1 VGSSFPPDDD
11 VSFFPHLLFA
21 LFPIEYPIM
30 PTLKVD
36 IRERIW
42 KLMEDEG
49 VARFPGTWGRIPNF
63 VGAEEAAT
71 RLPTLKVWQRAKTI
85 KGNPDSPQRPVRL
98 LALQQGKK
106 VYMAVP
112 RLRKL
117 KCFIELDPLDLG
129 DKYRQA
135 SSIKGAFKWGRPVS
149 VRKMEP
155 VDLIVAG
162 SVAVTRDGARL
173 GKGGGYS
180 DLEYG
185 IARQF
190 GLISATT
197 PVLTTIH
204 PLQLVSNEIEMRVHD
219 IPVDYIVTPE
229 ETIVTEHEYPKPE
242 GIYWDLLDDEKP
254 RSIPVLRKLCRQL

>member
-1 VGSSFPPDDD
+1 
-11 VSFFPHLLFA
+11 
-21 LFPIEYPIM
+21 M
-30 PTLKVD
+30 PTLKAD

-42 KLMEDEG
+42 KLMEEKG
-49 VARFPGTWGRIPNF
+49 VARSPGTWGRIPNF
-63 VGAEEAAT
+63 AGAEEAAT
-71 RLPTLKVWQRAKTI
+71 RLPTLEVWRKANTVKA
-85 KGNPDSPQRPVRL
+85 NPDSPQRPVRL

-117 KCFIELDPLDLG
+117 KCFIELDPVELG
-129 DKYRQA
+129 EKYRRA
-135 SSIKGAFKWGRPVS
+135 SSIKGAFKWGRPV
-149 VRKMEP
+149 RLEEMES

-190 GLISATT
+190 GLIGPTT

-219 IPVDYIVTPE
+219 IPVDYIVTPKE
-229 ETIVTEHEYPKPE
+229 ILVTGHEYPRPE
-242 GIYWDLLDDEKP
+242 GIYWDLLDEEKLGNIP
-254 RSIPVLRKLCRQL
+254 ILGKLRSQS

>member
-1 VGSSFPPDDD
+1 
-11 VSFFPHLLFA
+11 
-21 LFPIEYPIM
+21 M
-30 PTLKVD
+30 PKVD
-36 IRERIW
+36 VRERIW
-42 KLMEDEG
+42 KLMEEEG

-63 VGAEEAAT
+63 VGAKEAAT
-71 RLPTLKVWQRAKTI
+71 RLQTLEVWHRARTI
-85 KGNPDSPQRPVRL
+85 KANPDSPQRPVRL

-117 KCFIELDPLDLG
+117 KCFIELDPLDVG
-129 DKYRQA
+129 EEYRQA
-135 SSIKGAFKWGRPVS
+135 SSIKGAFRWGRPV
-149 VRKMEP
+149 RPEMMER

-162 SVAVTRDGARL
+162 SVAVTREGARL

-190 GLISATT
+190 GLIGTDT

-204 PLQLVSNEIEMRVHD
+204 PLQLISNEIEMMVHD
-219 IPVDYIVTPE
+219 ISVDYVVTPE
-229 ETIVTEHEYPKPE
+229 QTIVTEHKYPKPE
-242 GIYWDLLDDEKP
+242 GIYWDLLGEEELK
-254 RSIPVLRKLCRQL
+254 RIPILRELRRQS